1 MSDDVEH
8 GFCLC
13 QKGKQITRGLK
24 VSGGSHH
31 VDIPLR
37 CPPGSKV
44 VGVSHYHPGGSS
56 SLSEQDK
63 QTAQDKHLSYVCITR
78 REGKAKCYKFN
89 HGKK

>member
-1 MSDDVEH
+1 MTDVEH
-8 GFCLC
+8 GWPIC
-13 QKGKQITRGLK
+13 QQGRRRTAGPRA
-24 VSGGSHH
+24 SGSSHH

-63 QTAQDKHLSYVCITR
+63 QTAHDKRLSYVCITR
-78 REGKAKCYKFN
+78 RGGKAKCYRFK
-89 HGKK
+89 HER